1 MAMGAANSDIDA
13 TIPNVQGL
21 GIFITTATT
30 RPQLLLLLLLCASV
44 DARVWGVVEVRVVP
58 VARKQPPLAL

>member
-30 RPQLLLLLLLCASV
+30 RPQLLLLLLCASV